1 MPASPESPLLEA
13 RGLTRRFGSFTAL
26 DAVDLELQ
34 PGEVR
39 GLVGSNGA
47 GKSTLVKILTGAY
60 TPSEGQVFLRGAL
73 LPTGAPQEMLDA
85 GISCIYQHS
94 SLVPSLPVLDN
105 VFLGRQP
112 AGRFGFIDRK
122 TQRERAEC
130 LMAEHGVEVDLDTQ
144 VSDLSTVKQK
154 EVEILKALAL
164 NARIILMDEPTAWL
178 SHFEV
183 AKLHRTIRRLKAQG
197 VGVVYISHVLDEVF
211 QVCDTVTIMRDGRV
225 VWDGLVRDIERQR
238 LVDLMVGE
246 KLGAA
251 SRAASHQ
258 ERRPGG
264 TGEVRLRCRDLT
276 RRNRFASVSF
286 DLHAGE
292 ILCVAGLIGAKRS
305 ELIHSIFGADRY
317 DYGTMEIDGAPAR
330 FHAPGQA
337 IASGIGLV
345 PEDRHRDGLFLA
357 HSIGENLCMVAL
369 NGVSR
374 LGLFR
379 RAEMLSAASRQIEHL
394 GIVPQDPT
402 RIVGRLSGG
411 NQQKVMIGK
420 WLEAKPRILILD
432 EPTVGVDVGAKA
444 EIYNILR
451 RLRSQGTAVLVIS
464 SDIEEVMTLADRVAV
479 MVSGRIAS
487 IHDSGTITQDELV
500 ARIGGAA

>member
-1 MPASPESPLLEA
+1 MPASPETPLLQA
-13 RGLTRRFGSFTAL
+13 RGLTKRFGSFAAL
-26 DAVDLELQ
+26 SDVDFVLE

-47 GKSTLVKILTGAY
+47 GKSTLVKILTGAHA
-60 TPSEGQVFLRGAL
+60 PSKGQVFLRGTP
-73 LPTGAPQEMLDA
+73 LPAGAPLEMLEA
-85 GISCIYQHS
+85 GIACIYQHS

-112 AGRFGFIDRK
+112 TRRLGFIDRR
-122 TQRERAEC
+122 TQRERAER
-130 LMAEHGVEVDLDTQ
+130 LIAEHGIEVDLGAL
-144 VSDLSTVKQK
+144 VGNLSTVKQK

-178 SHFEV
+178 SRSEV
-183 AKLHRTIRRLKAQG
+183 TKLHRTIRRLKSQD
-197 VGVVYISHVLDEVF
+197 VGVLYISHVLDEVF
-211 QVCDTVTIMRDGRV
+211 QVCDSVMIMRDGRV
-225 VWDGLVRDIERQR
+225 VWNGLVSEIERQR

-251 SRAASHQ
+251 SRAATHQ
-258 ERRPGG
+258 ERKPGG
-264 TGEVRLRCRDLT
+264 TGEVRLSCKDLT
-276 RRNRFASVSF
+276 RRNLFTGVSF

-305 ELIHSIFGADRY
+305 ELVHSIFGSDRF
-317 DYGTMEIDGAPAR
+317 DSGTLELNGAPIR
-330 FHAPGQA
+330 IHAPGGA
-337 IASGIGLV
+337 IASGLGLV

-357 HSIGENLCMVAL
+357 HSVAENLSMVAL
-369 NGVSR
+369 NKVSR
-374 LGLFR
+374 LGLLR
-379 RAEMLSAASRQIEHL
+379 RAEMNGAASRQIERL
-394 GIVPQDPT
+394 GIVPQDAS

-420 WLEAKPRILILD
+420 WLEAEPKILILD

-444 EIYNILR
+444 EIYTILR
-451 RLRSQGTAVLVIS
+451 RLRDQGTAVLVIS
-464 SDIEEVMTLADRVAV
+464 SDIEEVMTLSDRIAV
-479 MVSGRIAS
+479 MVSGRILS
-487 IHDSGTITQDELV
+487 IHDAGTITQDELV

>member
-1 MPASPESPLLEA
+1 MSPSPEAPLLEA
-13 RGLTRRFGSFTAL
+13 RRLGKRFGTFAAL
-26 DAVDLELQ
+26 AEVDLALQ

-60 TPSEGQVFLRGAL
+60 TPSQGEVLLRGAP
-73 LPTGAPQEMLDA
+73 LPTGEPLEMLQA
-85 GISCIYQHS
+85 GIACIYQHS
-94 SLVPSLPVLDN
+94 SLVSSLTALDN
-105 VFLGRQP
+105 IFLGRQP
-112 AGRFGFIDRK
+112 TRHLGFIDRRA
-122 TQRERAEC
+122 QREWAER
-130 LMAEHGVEVDLDTQ
+130 LMAEHGIEVELSAL
-144 VSDLSTVKQK
+144 VSDLTTVKQK

-178 SHFEV
+178 SQVEV
-183 AKLHRTIRRLKAQG
+183 GKLHRTIARLKAQG
-197 VGVVYISHVLDEVF
+197 VGVIYISHVLDEVF
-211 QVCDTVTIMRDGRV
+211 QICDTVTIMRDGRV
-225 VWDGLVRDIERQR
+225 VWDGAMRAIDRPR

-251 SRAASHQ
+251 SRAATQQ

-264 TGEVRLRCRDLT
+264 TGEVRLRCRGLT
-276 RRNRFASVSF
+276 RRGRFTDVALDV
-286 DLHAGE
+286 HAGE

-305 ELIHSIFGADRY
+305 ELMHSIFGADDY
-317 DYGTMEIDGAPAR
+317 DTGTVELDGAQVR

-337 IASGIGLV
+337 VAAGLGLV

-369 NGVSR
+369 DRVSR
-374 LGLFR
+374 WGLFR
-379 RAEMLSAASRQIEHL
+379 RAQMVAAARRQIEHL
-394 GIVPQDPT
+394 GIVPQDPA

-420 WLEAKPRILILD
+420 WLEAAPRILVLD

-444 EIYNILR
+444 EIYAILR
-451 RLRSQGTAVLVIS
+451 QLRDQGTAVLVIS
-464 SDIEEVMTLADRVAV
+464 SDVEEVMTLADRVV
-479 MVSGRIAS
+479 IMVSGRIAS
-487 IHDSGTITQDELV
+487 VHDAGRITHDELV